1 MSRMSFRDYLLAT
14 SVFGTALVALPAAAQ
29 QTDAAPPVA
38 GTPSG
43 TNTGSIGPVVTP
55 QAGTTDAE
63 GNDAPAGGGDIVVTG
78 SRISNP
84 NLTSPSPLTVIGS
97 QEVKLQGTTRV
108 EDLVNSLPQV
118 FAGQGGGVS
127 NGSTGTAT
135 VDLRGL
141 GPQRTLVLLNGRR
154 LTPGD
159 PRSPVADLN
168 QIPAALIERVEVLTG
183 GASSVYGSDAISGV
197 VNFVMDTNFEGFRLD
212 GQYSFFQHEN
222 NGDQRAINALNARNF
237 GYPTGNTASGGT
249 VDSTLT
255 FGAGTA
261 DGKGHVTAYAGY
273 RRVNSVLQSQYDY
286 SSCALAASTA
296 ADTFSCS
303 GSGTTAPAQFQF
315 FNNNFGNG
323 TTQTLNP
330 AVANGAGFRPYSAAR
345 DAFNFAP
352 YNYYQRPDERFTLG
366 AFANYKISDA
376 VEPYLELSFMDDR
389 TNAQIAPS
397 GAFGVQYLIPCDGSN
412 PLLSAA
418 QLTTACAGRTGVVAD
433 DPATPINEA
442 NSISAVVLRRNVEG
456 GGRQDDLR
464 HTNYRI
470 VAGLRGD
477 VGGGFRYDAYAQFG
491 RSVFSQTY
499 LNDFSI
505 SRLQRSLDVVNRNG
519 TATCRSVVDGSDPLC
534 VPYNIYTLNGVTPEA
549 LSYLQTPGFS
559 NGQTTEQVASAS
571 LTNSDIG
578 IKSPFAD
585 SGLGFSIGA
594 EYRKESIEF
603 RTDTAFTTGDLAG
616 QGGPT
621 IGLVGEPSFDVA
633 EVFGELLLPLVTD
646 KPFFNEL
653 SVNLGYR
660 YSDYSSIGSTDAYK
674 AEGIWSPFSAVKIRG
689 GYNRAVRAPNIVELF
704 TPQGQSLFAGVD
716 PCAGTAPTASLA
728 ACQRTGVTAGQYG
741 NVPENPAAQ
750 LNQIT
755 GGNPNLD
762 PETADTYTGGVVI
775 APEGGF
781 LRGFSLSVDY
791 FDIRVKDTVSS
802 LGSQVVLNQ
811 CLQTGAQALCGLI
824 NRDATGSL
832 FLLGGAAAG
841 AISNTNVNIGSLRT
855 KGIDVA
861 ANYRI
866 PLGSDLAVAFS
877 FVGTYLMDLKVN
889 PGIVDAATGVS
900 SYDCA
905 KKFGVT
911 CGIPN
916 PEWRHKLRTTFSL
929 PGNVSLSA
937 NWRYIGKVT
946 DEQQSDNPF
955 LAGSNFIANRRIKA
969 YNLFDLAVLA
979 PVADAFTLRA
989 GVNNIFDRDPPLI
1002 GQGSLSG
1009 TFGNGNTYP
1018 QVYDALGRYIY
1029 AGFSINF

>member
-29 QTDAAPPVA
+29 QSEPAPPVA
-38 GTPSG
+38 GTPSS

-55 QAGTTDAE
+55 QAGSTDAE
-63 GNDAPAGGGDIVVTG
+63 GNDAPASGADIVVTG

-141 GPQRTLVLLNGRR
+141 GPSRTLVLINGRR

-168 QIPAALIERVEVLTG
+168 QIPASLIERVEVLTG
-183 GASSVYGSDAISGV
+183 GASSVYGSDAIAGV

-212 GQYSFFQHEN
+212 AQYGFFQHEN
-222 NGDQRAINALNARNF
+222 NGDERARNALRARNF
-237 GYPTGNTASGGT
+237 GFPTGNTASGGT
-249 VDSTLT
+249 VDATLT

-261 DGKGHVTAYAGY
+261 DGKGHITAYAGY

-286 SSCALAASTA
+286 SSCALQANTA
-296 ADTFSCS
+296 TDTFACG

-315 FNNNFGNG
+315 YNNNFGNG

-330 AVANGAGFRPYSAAR
+330 AATNGQAFRAYSGAR

-376 VEPYLELSFMDDR
+376 VEPYLEISFMDDR

-397 GAFGVQYLIPCDGSN
+397 GAFGVDYLIPCDGSN
-412 PLLSAA
+412 PLLSAQ
-418 QLTTACAGRTGVVAD
+418 QLAVACTGRTGVVAN
-433 DPATPINEA
+433 DPNTPINEA
-442 NSISAVVLRRNVEG
+442 NSITAVVLRRNVEG

-470 VAGLRGD
+470 VTGLRGEI
-477 VGGGFRYDAYAQFG
+477 GGGFRYDAYAQFG

-505 SRLQRSLDVVNRNG
+505 TRTRRALDVVSVG
-519 TATCRSVVDGSDPLC
+519 GVATCRSVVDGSDPNC
-534 VPYNIYTLNGVTPEA
+534 VPYNIYTLNGVTQNA
-549 LSYLQTPGFS
+549 LNYLQTPGFS
-559 NGQTTEQVASAS
+559 NGQTTEQIVSGS
-571 LTNSDIG
+571 ITNSDLG
-578 IKSPFAD
+578 IKSPFSD
-585 SGLGFSIGA
+585 IGLGFSIGA

-621 IGLVGEPSFDVA
+621 IGLPGTPSFDVA
-633 EVFGELLLPLVTD
+633 EVFGELLVPLVSD
-646 KPFFNEL
+646 KPFFREL

-660 YSDYSSIGSTDAYK
+660 YSDYSTAGSTDAYK
-674 AEGIWSPFSAVKIRG
+674 AEGIWSPFSALKFRG
-689 GYNRAVRAPNIVELF
+689 GYNRAVRAPNLVELF
-704 TPQGQSLFAGVD
+704 TPQGNSLFSGTD
-716 PCAGTAPTASLA
+716 PCAGPTPSFTLA
-728 ACQRTGVTAGQYG
+728 QCQRTGVTAAQYR
-741 NVPENPAAQ
+741 NIPNNPAAQ
-750 LNQIT
+750 FQQIT
-755 GGNPNLD
+755 GGNPNLE

-781 LRGFSLSVDY
+781 LRGFSASVDY
-791 FDIRVKDTVSS
+791 FDINVKNTISTV
-802 LGSQVVLNQ
+802 GSQIILNQ
-811 CLQTGAQALCGLI
+811 CGQTGDATLCSLI
-824 NRDATGSL
+824 RRDATGSL
-832 FLLGGAAAG
+832 FLLPTGTVT
-841 AISNTNVNIGSLRT
+841 NTNVNIGSFRT
-855 KGIDVA
+855 KGIDISG
-861 ANYRI
+861 NYRV
-866 PLGSDLAVAFS
+866 PLGSEMALAFS
-877 FVGTYLMDLKVN
+877 FVGTYLLDLKVK
-889 PGIVDAATGVS
+889 PGITDAATGVNE
-900 SYDCA
+900 YECA
-905 KKFGVT
+905 KKFGIS

-916 PEWRHKLRTTFSL
+916 PTWRHKLRTTLTL
-929 PGNVSLSA
+929 PGNISA
-937 NWRYIGKVT
+937 SVNWRYIGRVR

-955 LAGSNFIANRRIKA
+955 LSGADFVANRKIKA

-979 PVADAFTLRA
+979 PVADQFTLRI
-989 GVNNIFDRDPPLI
+989 GVNNVFDKDPPLI
-1002 GQGSLSG
+1002 GQGSLSAVS
-1009 TFGNGNTYP
+1009 GNGNTYP